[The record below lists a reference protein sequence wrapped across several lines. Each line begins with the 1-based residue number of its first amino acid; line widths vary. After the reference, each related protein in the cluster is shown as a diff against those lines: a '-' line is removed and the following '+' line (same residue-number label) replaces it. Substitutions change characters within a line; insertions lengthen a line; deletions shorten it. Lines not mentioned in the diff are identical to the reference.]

1 MNFMNDNDPGLTTG
15 IFTRVD
21 RRTRN
26 SVTVYR
32 LRQTRSGHLIDI
44 EDDGAGPTGPNQ
56 KRQRLLKSISDQIE
70 VEGELVPK
78 LHADNSGMGSV
89 DGPGGYPVTIAVV
102 DTAIRFALKA
112 AAVAKSAREAEVKA
126 DADFRLSS
134 AALDLEQKKA
144 VEEAMAAIDAKRM
157 AADEV
162 RQSEHDKRM
171 AAIRDNHE
179 LEIESA
185 KDKAPK
191 KRRSRKKVEA
201 QIGE

>member
-56 KRQRLLKSISDQIE
+56 KRQRLLKSISDQIDIA
-70 VEGELVPK
+70 GEMVPK

-89 DGPGGYPVTIAVV
+89 DGPGGYPVSIAIA
-102 DTAIRFALKA
+102 DDRIRQLMAEA
-112 AAVAKSAREAEVKA
+112 DRQREPMRLQAEQ
-126 DADFRLSS
+126 DA
-134 AALDLEQKKA
+134 
-144 VEEAMAAIDAKRM
+144 EA
-157 AADEV
+157 
-162 RQSEHDKRM
+162 
-171 AAIRDNHE
+171 
-179 LEIESA
+179 
-185 KDKAPK
+185 KAPK
-191 KRRSRKKVEA
+191 KRRRKKKVEA